1 MKEDEHTRD
10 GSREMATDIMA
21 TSTTKLTL
29 FHSIL
34 LTRSLLNMRLASLRS
49 GSEITGLRE
58 LASREK
64 EKSNTS
70 RNLLHRSL
78 TSQKLERVE
87 DEMEDF
93 GMFARMMNGF
103 EEERRIMEQRNA
115 ELKLLLKAALL
126 DLNFLAQSK
135 VY

>member
-1 MKEDEHTRD
+1 
-10 GSREMATDIMA
+10 
-21 TSTTKLTL
+21 
-29 FHSIL
+29 
-34 LTRSLLNMRLASLRS
+34 
-49 GSEITGLRE
+49 
-58 LASREK
+58 
-64 EKSNTS
+64 
-70 RNLLHRSL
+70 
-78 TSQKLERVE
+78 
-87 DEMEDF
+87 MEDF